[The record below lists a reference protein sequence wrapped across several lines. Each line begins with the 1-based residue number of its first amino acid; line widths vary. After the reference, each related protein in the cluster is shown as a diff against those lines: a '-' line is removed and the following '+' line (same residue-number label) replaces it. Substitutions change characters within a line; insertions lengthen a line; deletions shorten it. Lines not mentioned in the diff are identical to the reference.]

1 MVVENE
7 VLPYLQWL
15 WRGDGAAFV
24 DGMGALVQFAIVAL
38 TVFVLALVGG
48 FVVSLVRHGPVRAGE
63 ITYRTL
69 VGGLGDLFRLSPRRI
84 GALASLA
91 IKESLRK
98 RVWVALVVFAM
109 ILLFASWYLGTNN
122 REPARLYLSFV
133 TTATSYLM
141 LLLSL
146 VLAAFSLPNDIKQ
159 KTLYTVSTKPV
170 RPIDIVLG
178 RIVGFTVLGTV
189 LLAIMSVASWF
200 FVNGA
205 LSHTHT
211 VDTGSLTAIRDADGD
226 TIGRDGETSYD
237 AFHSHPFSADADGA
251 GATDLVNEHYHVL
264 SSDGAGG
271 VVVGPAEGYLRAR
284 VPLRG
289 KIHFLNPQGVQV
301 AKGISVGNEW
311 AYRSF
316 IQGATQASAIWTFT
330 GVNESTLMEYDDGS
344 KYLPVS
350 LIVRVYRSYKGIIE
364 QAIQG
369 SVQLR
374 NPDTGVKSTLKIF
387 PAKDAQIDSFEFANE
402 QTDTEQNDITILDDL
417 VTEDG
422 RIEVIVQCLDR
433 GQYFGFAQADC
444 FVQLPEGS
452 PLWNF
457 VKGFLSIWMQMV
469 IVIAVAVLMSTF
481 LSGPIAMV
489 TAVTFILLGFFRA
502 FFVKVAL
509 GESYGGGPVESLVRL
524 VTQMNVMSPFE
535 RSPAVDAMKGVDGVL
550 KGAMRA
556 VSNVLP
562 DFSTFLDR
570 VRYVADGFS
579 IPTDAVLQDLTVTLA
594 YVVGMAIVGY
604 FCLRTREVAKS

>member
-24 DGMGALVQFAIVAL
+24 DGRGALVQFGIVAL

-69 VGGLGDLFRLSPRRI
+69 VGGFGDLFRFSPQRI

-91 IKESLRK
+91 IKESLRR

-146 VLAAFSLPNDIKQ
+146 GLAAFSLPNDIKQ
-159 KTLYTVSTKPV
+159 KTIYTVATKPV
-170 RPIDIVLG
+170 RSIDIVLG
-178 RIVGFTVLGTV
+178 RIIGFTALGSV
-189 LLAIMSVASWF
+189 LLAIMAVASWF

-205 LSHTHT
+205 LAHTHT
-211 VDTGSLTAIRDADGD
+211 VDKATLEAVRDADGA
-226 TIGRDGETSYD
+226 TIGKDGETTYN
-237 AFHSHPFSADADGA
+237 AYHSHPFSVDADGA
-251 GATDLVNEHYHVL
+251 GVTDTVNEHYHQL
-264 SSDGAGG
+264 SSDGSGEI
-271 VVVGPAEGYLRAR
+271 VVGPAEGYLRAR

-289 KIHFLNPQGVQV
+289 TLHFLNQQGVPV

-316 IQGATQASAIWTFT
+316 IQGATQASAVWTFN
-330 GVNESTLMEYDDGS
+330 GVNDKTLMEYEGGE

-369 SVQLR
+369 SIQLR
-374 NPDTGVKSTLKIF
+374 NPDTGVKSTLRIF

-402 QTDTEQNDITILDDL
+402 QTDTDQNDITILDDL
-417 VTEDG
+417 VTKDG

-444 FVQLPEGS
+444 FIRLPEGL
-452 PLWNF
+452 PLANF
-457 VKGFLSIWMQMV
+457 VKGFLAIWMMMV

-489 TAVTFILLGFFRA
+489 AAITFIILGFFRA
-502 FFVKVAL
+502 FFVQIAL
-509 GESYGGGPVESLVRL
+509 GESYGGGPVESLVRI
-524 VTQMNVMSPFE
+524 VTQMNVMSPFDP
-535 RSPAVDAMKGVDGVL
+535 SPAVSAMQGVDNVL

-556 VSNVLP
+556 LSNVLP
-562 DFSTFLDR
+562 DFSTYLDR
-570 VRYVADGFS
+570 VRYVADGFA

-604 FCLRTREVAKS
+604 FCLRTREMAKA